1 MTVHPKDPKF
11 WQKESLQ
18 KELMRVWDICH
29 GCRLCFNLC
38 PSFGNLFKYIDEKDG
53 EVKDLSR
60 VELNHVTDLCY
71 QCKLCFV
78 KCPYTPPHQWEVDVP
93 RLLMRDKAVRAK
105 NEGISTQDRFFSNPD
120 RTAKLGCKVASLSNW
135 ANQNPTMRKILEQTV
150 GLHRD
155 RNVPPFQRPTF
166 EQWLRQRKNPLKS
179 EKKVAFFYTC
189 FINYNDRQQG
199 IAAVDVLEKNG
210 YEVVTPKQVCC
221 GMPFIDSGD
230 LEGATNNMEQNIENF
245 QQAIDAGLPIVAPGP
260 TCSYVLKNE
269 FAYLTQNPAAQKMG
283 KQTRDLSEF
292 LVELKSRN
300 ELNKDFKETPS
311 TKIAYQIPC
320 HLRAQN
326 IGYKSMEL
334 LRAIP
339 NVKVELVEHCSAMDG
354 TWGMKKQFF
363 ELSLKQAKKV
373 FREVDQATPDTVCTD
388 CPLSAL
394 QIEYGTKKKPV
405 HPVEVLH
412 RAYGFTN
419 E

>member
-1 MTVHPKDPKF
+1 
-11 WQKESLQ
+11 
-18 KELMRVWDICH
+18 MRVWDICH

-71 QCKLCFV
+71 QCKLCYV

-105 NEGISTQDRFFSNPD
+105 NEGISSQDRFFSNPD
-120 RTAKLGCKVASLSNW
+120 RTAKMGCKVASLSNW

-155 RNVPPFQRPTF
+155 RNLPPFQSLTF

-230 LEGATNNMEQNIENF
+230 LEGATKNMEQNVRNF

-269 FAYLTQNPAAQKMG
+269 FAYLTQNPAAEKMG
-283 KQTRDLSEF
+283 KQTKDLSEF
-292 LVELKSRN
+292 LIELKSKN

-311 TKIAYQIPC
+311 MKIAYQIPC

-334 LRAIP
+334 LRTIP
-339 NVKVELVEHCSAMDG
+339 NIKVELVEHCSAMDG